1 MKKKFDEA
9 IEFYNKCIELDSQE
23 LLVRNNM
30 CACYIEKKD
39 LKKAMEVIDEAIK
52 IYKEKD
58 FKKRSFVNIA
68 KLYARKARIYHLQ
81 EDYDN
86 CIKYYKESLMENHVN
101 KVSSTLR

>member
-52 IYKEKD
+52 IY
-58 FKKRSFVNIA
+58 
-68 KLYARKARIYHLQ
+68 
-81 EDYDN
+81 
-86 CIKYYKESLMENHVN
+86 
-101 KVSSTLR
+101 